1 MLVLAPLGQHIGG
14 YAQGL
19 YRRYPLLQGVRVVC
33 DDLNQGVHIVKI
45 LAFPVHPLL
54 QVQSGADGVPQFL
67 KILTGITHIP
77 HPGAVDHGCLADG
90 VDRLF
95 PGLFD
100 QVKTQADSLP
110 GFNQGGE
117 PAFAY
122 NGRVAIAADVEIG
135 VAYPVDQQIIGM
147 VRIYVGRRDQIR
159 NGGGSGLQTGE
170 RGCLLSGKPFPFL
183 FPGAF
188 RGRRVQRLQCF
199 FIVDAMYH
207 PQHIE
212 YPVRETKM
220 LGGVFIDELVEQFQN
235 KIVRIFRL

>member
-45 LAFPVHPLL
+45 LAFSVHSLL

-77 HPGAVDHGCLADG
+77 HPGAVDHGCLA
-90 VDRLF
+90 
-95 PGLFD
+95 
-100 QVKTQADSLP
+100 
-110 GFNQGGE
+110 
-117 PAFAY
+117 
-122 NGRVAIAADVEIG
+122 
-135 VAYPVDQQIIGM
+135 VDQQIIGM

-220 LGGVFIDELVEQFQN
+220 LGGELVEQFQN